1 MFSKNLLVIF
11 FLSDVLKCTL
21 KLKLSLGKMEAM
33 VAIVHRIDTRPC
45 SAAGPLHKGISVAM
59 TSANRSA
66 EK

>member
-1 MFSKNLLVIF
+1 MFSKILVFNF

-21 KLKLSLGKMEAM
+21 KLKLSPGKMEAM
-33 VAIVHRIDTRPC
+33 VAIVHWIDTRPC
-45 SAAGPLHKGISVAM
+45 SVAGALHKGISVAM

>member
-33 VAIVHRIDTRPC
+33 VAIVHWIDTRPC
-45 SAAGPLHKGISVAM
+45 SVAGALHKGISVAM